1 MYLGTREWSVVQ
13 TKGFPVKGGYG
24 HSSAWDP
31 VTQKMYVY
39 GGYVSESASTAG
51 LSNKLYSYDPHSRT
65 W

>member
-1 MYLGTREWSVVQ
+1 MVQ
-13 TKGFPVKGGYG
+13 TRGFPVKGGYG

-51 LSNKLYSYDPHSRT
+51 LSNKLYSYDPYSRT